1 MRKKFEEIK
10 LNTIDDFFK
19 SEKQRK
25 EEQLEKVQIVSADK
39 VFPYSRQPYL
49 TDRKTPD
56 LVQLMDSIEKV
67 GISEPLIVR
76 PREEEGYEIISG
88 HRRDYCAKMI
98 GLTERPVIVRDYTDE
113 EADILVADYNIKRE
127 DLLPSEKAKA
137 YKLKLDAMKRQAGRP
152 AKNSLQIEENLRGKF
167 SVQLLAEQVEANVST
182 IQRYVRLNNLIP
194 ELMNAV
200 DNGKLKFVAAADYI
214 SHLTENEQN
223 YLLNILVRDETS
235 PSVEQARRLK
245 TLSEAGKLT
254 LEVMEDIL
262 CEEKD
267 FEIKVVIKND
277 KLKKYF
283 PKEYTPQKMEEVII
297 KLLEDWH
304 RKQQRSYDMSR

>member
-304 RKQQRSYDMSR
+304 RKPQRSYDMSR

>member
-19 SEKQRK
+19 SEEQRK
-25 EEQLEKVQIVSADK
+25 EEQLEKVQIVPADK

-76 PREEEGYEIISG
+76 PREEGGYEIISG

-137 YKLKLDAMKRQAGRP
+137 YKLKLDAMKRQGERTDLT
-152 AKNSLQIEENLRGKF
+152 SLQIEEKLKGKV
-167 SVQLLAEQVEANVST
+167 SVQLLAEQVEENVST
-182 IQRYVRLNNLIP
+182 IQRHVRLNNLIP
-194 ELMNAV
+194 ELMESV
-200 DNGKLKFVAAADYI
+200 DTGKLKFVAAADYI
-214 SHLTENEQN
+214 SHLTETEQN
-223 YLLNILVRDETS
+223 HLLEILVRDEIS
-235 PSVEQARRLK
+235 PTVEQARRLK

-254 LEVMEDIL
+254 HEVMEEIL
-262 CEEKD
+262 REEKD

-297 KLLEDWH
+297 KLLDDWH
-304 RKQQRSYDMSR
+304 RKQQRGHDMSR